1 MPIKALL
8 KRSLGN
14 DRGHGVKKMPGP
26 ALASLYPPGDEDRST
41 WIGRRVWGVG
51 ADGKRHRGS
60 IVSVVSDHPSAAPT
74 VVICVDDDRVVI
86 VFRVASREADWGFVE
101 P

>member
-14 DRGHGVKKMPGP
+14 DRGYGVKNMPGP
-26 ALASLYPPGDEDRST
+26 ALAPLCPPGDEDRST

-60 IVSVVSDHPSAAPT
+60 IVSVVSDHPSEAPT
-74 VVICVDDDRVVI
+74 VVICVDDYRAVI
-86 VFRVASREADWGFVE
+86 VFGVASRGTDWGFVD

>member
-1 MPIKALL
+1 MLIKALL

-14 DRGHGVKKMPGP
+14 NRGSGVKKMPGP
-26 ALASLYPPGDEDRST
+26 ALASLHPPGDEDRST

-60 IVSVVSDHPSAAPT
+60 IVYVVSDHPSAAPT
-74 VVICVDDDRVVI
+74 VVICVDDDRAVI
-86 VFRVASREADWGFVE
+86 VFEVALRGTDWGFVDL
-101 P
+101 